1 MTGKAWPLGSIGASL
16 PSLGSRCR
24 YWRRHASR
32 SARASRCAAA
42 SAAHA
47 TASVQPQASV
57 SRRRSGRAAIAS
69 RSPDGTGVLRAAPAR
84 PGQAPRPGDR
94 RAPRTPPAGRRRAR
108 PRSAPGQ
115 GAVRLAEAHRQRE
128 RLVGQRTRH
137 ERVRRL
143 HGAQHPQPLGIS
155 APASRGASLA
165 TTRASAGPT
174 RKVARASPAGGRA
187 NRSTSTPK
195 GARAAASSR
204 ASTRRRSVRPCA
216 RTAMT
221 PKRRRDPPLA
231 CGHTRSRS
239 RRADAPRAG
248 GCLSGVSRGVS
259 VAARRWTSVS
269 LGRSR

>member
-16 PSLGSRCR
+16 PSLRSRCR

-42 SAAHA
+42 SAAHS

-94 RAPRTPPAGRRRAR
+94 RAPRTPPAGRRPCTPAQCARAGSGT
-108 PRSAPGQ
+108 P
-115 GAVRLAEAHRQRE
+115 
-128 RLVGQRTRH
+128 
-137 ERVRRL
+137 
-143 HGAQHPQPLGIS
+143 
-155 APASRGASLA
+155 SRGP
-165 TTRASAGPT
+165 PT
-174 RKVARASPAGGRA
+174 
-187 NRSTSTPK
+187 
-195 GARAAASSR
+195 
-204 ASTRRRSVRPCA
+204 A
-216 RTAMT
+216 RTA
-221 PKRRRDPPLA
+221 RRSADAARAGPAAP
-231 CGHTRSRS
+231 
-239 RRADAPRAG
+239 RRAAPAAARHLGARLARGELGHHPRVGGTDQEGGPGEPGGRPRQPVDLDAEGRQSGGQLAGEHAPALRAALRPDGHDAEASQRPPTRLRPYAVTVAPCRRPRAG